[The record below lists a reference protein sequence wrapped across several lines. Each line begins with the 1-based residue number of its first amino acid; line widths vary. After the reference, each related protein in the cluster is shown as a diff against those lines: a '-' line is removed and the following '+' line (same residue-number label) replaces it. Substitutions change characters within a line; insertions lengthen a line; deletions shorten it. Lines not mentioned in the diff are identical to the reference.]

1 MAIPSDTFT
10 STDLAVF
17 IPEVYGEQT
26 NNFFRS
32 KKVFTNWFID
42 RSSEL
47 AAGGD
52 TLYTPGFTEMA
63 ATSKSNGATVTLVS
77 PTETKVDL
85 VVDQWFEV
93 SFLIEDKEAAQA
105 KSSYTIMS
113 TYASNAGY
121 SLMKKMETAIAA
133 LFSGFSQTVGAST
146 TNLVDSQILAAIA
159 TLESND
165 VDLDG
170 CAFFLHPNTFY
181 RQVQSIDKFSLA
193 QNAPVNDP
201 VGKKPAA
208 SLYGI
213 PVFTSTNVPNVS
225 GANGRRNLLA
235 HRDAIHFAT
244 SSLGSGGSKGSM
256 VGSGGIRIQSN
267 YLPEYLGTLTTADV
281 LYGVVE
287 NRDTAAVVLLSHA
300 TAA

>member
-1 MAIPSDTFT
+1 MTDTFT
-10 STDLAVF
+10 ATDLAVM
-17 IPEVYGEQT
+17 IPEVWGEKT

-32 KKVFTNWFID
+32 KKALTNWFTD

-47 AAGGD
+47 ANGGD
-52 TLYTPGFTEMA
+52 TLYTPNFTEMA
-63 ATSKSNGATVTLVS
+63 ATAKTNGQAVTLVS
-77 PTETKVDL
+77 PQETKVDL
-85 VVDQWFEV
+85 VVDQWYEV
-93 SFLIEDKEAAQA
+93 SFVIEDREAAQA
-105 KSSYTIMS
+105 KHSYAIMN

-121 SLMKKMETAIAA
+121 SLMKKLEVAIAT
-133 LFSGFSQTVGAST
+133 LFSGFSQTIGAST
-146 TNLVDSQILAAIA
+146 TNLADSQILAAIA

-201 VGKKPAA
+201 VGKKPTA

-213 PVFTSTNVPNVS
+213 PVFVS
-225 GANGRRNLLA
+225 SNIQSASGSRLNALA

-244 SSLGSGGSKGSM
+244 ASLGSGGSKGAM
-256 VGSGGIRIQSN
+256 VGSGGVRIQSS
-267 YLPEYLGTLTTADV
+267 YKQEYLGTLTTADI

-287 NRDTAAVVLLSHA
+287 NRDNAGYLLKTHLTAA
-300 TAA
+300 